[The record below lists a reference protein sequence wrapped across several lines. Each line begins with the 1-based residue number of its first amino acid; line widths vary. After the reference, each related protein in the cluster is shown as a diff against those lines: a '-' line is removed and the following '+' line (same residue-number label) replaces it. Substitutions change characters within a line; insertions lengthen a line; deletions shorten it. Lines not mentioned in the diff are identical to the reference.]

1 MKPKTYHQLKMTEIA
16 KQKKPNA
23 PSKSEFMSDLTDL
36 EKSIMSSSLTSDL
49 ESAVKKSVAS
59 SMEDFQRDFRNKW
72 FNKLVDLAPYYNN
85 NRVQDISS
93 IGESEKIEDL
103 ENSLSTPDALFDIKK
118 KQKKSDAELE
128 KRWLQEFSSFKKE
141 CAKMIHEMQK
151 KIEAEVD
158 KIRETVRLDI
168 NNWREGMQEHLIDF
182 DKSSTVTNK
191 RFDVVEKSVAAQ
203 RDSCTLIESKIEG
216 NFGVLNVKVNTM
228 EEQILELRKEIQ
240 SLKSKPELAPGDG
253 VVNAEVGSHDEVG
266 SHGGGKGQF
275 SDQDAKKLRILLN
288 NYDRDESCYWSRSL
302 KLSNIGYVNCDEG
315 SKFGSIKKL
324 LDSFGIGALISHAES
339 FFLYS
344 SNRDVRVTFKTIL
357 DMQHYCRNARKALK
371 ELNNRTVAIHTLVSP
386 KFLDKKKELLRM
398 GKSLKSN
405 GVIVRYEVELYKGMP
420 MLKTWS
426 QHGVKYFDV
435 GDIFIS
441 SVEIGANSANTNF
454 HF

>member
-36 EKSIMSSSLTSDL
+36 GSTLEKSIMSSSFTSDL

-72 FNKLVDLAPYYNN
+72 SNKLVDLAPYYNN

-103 ENSLSTPDALFDIKK
+103 ENSLSTPDALFD
-118 KQKKSDAELE
+118 DAELE

-158 KIRETVRLDI
+158 KIRETIRLDI

-240 SLKSKPELAPGDG
+240 TLKSKPQLAPGDG
-253 VVNAEVGSHDEVG
+253 VVNAEVG

-435 GDIFIS
+435 GDIVIS
-441 SVEIGANSANTNF
+441 SVEIGANSAITNF

>member
-1 MKPKTYHQLKMTEIA
+1 MKPKTYHQLKMTEMA

-49 ESAVKKSVAS
+49 ESVVHSAVAS

-72 FNKLVDLAPYYNN
+72 SNKLVDLAPYYNN
-85 NRVQDISS
+85 NRVQDNSS

-103 ENSLSTPDALFDIKK
+103 ENSLSTPDALFD
-118 KQKKSDAELE
+118 DAELE

-253 VVNAEVGSHDEVG
+253 VVNAEVGSH
-266 SHGGGKGQF
+266 GGGKGQF

-357 DMQHYCRNARKALK
+357 DMQYYCRNARKALK

-426 QHGVKYFDV
+426 QHGVKYFDD
-435 GDIFIS
+435 GDIVIS

>member
-49 ESAVKKSVAS
+49 ESAVKKTVAS

-72 FNKLVDLAPYYNN
+72 SNKLVDLAPYYNN
-85 NRVQDISS
+85 NRVQDNSS

-103 ENSLSTPDALFDIKK
+103 ENSLSTPDALFD
-118 KQKKSDAELE
+118 DAELE

-158 KIRETVRLDI
+158 KIRETIRLDI

-253 VVNAEVGSHDEVG
+253 VVNAEVGSH
-266 SHGGGKGQF
+266 GGGKGQF

-324 LDSFGIGALISHAES
+324 LDSFGIGALITHAES

-357 DMQHYCRNARKALK
+357 DMQYYCRNARKALK

-435 GDIFIS
+435 GDIVIS

-454 HF
+454 HS

>member
-1 MKPKTYHQLKMTEIA
+1 MKPKTYHQLKMTEMA

-49 ESAVKKSVAS
+49 ESVVHSAVAS

-72 FNKLVDLAPYYNN
+72 SNKLVDLAPYYNN
-85 NRVQDISS
+85 NRVQDNSS

-103 ENSLSTPDALFDIKK
+103 ENSLSTPDALFD
-118 KQKKSDAELE
+118 DAELE

-253 VVNAEVGSHDEVG
+253 VVNAEVGSH
-266 SHGGGKGQF
+266 GGGKGQF

-357 DMQHYCRNARKALK
+357 DMQYYCRNARKALK

-426 QHGVKYFDV
+426 QHGVKYFDD
-435 GDIFIS
+435 GDIVIS
-441 SVEIGANSANTNF
+441 SVEIGANSANNNF

>member
-36 EKSIMSSSLTSDL
+36 GSTLEKSIMSSSFTSDL

-59 SMEDFQRDFRNKW
+59 SMEDFQRDFQNKW
-72 FNKLVDLAPYYNN
+72 SNKLVDLAPYYDNN
-85 NRVQDISS
+85 QVQDNSS

-103 ENSLSTPDALFDIKK
+103 ENSLSTPDALFD
-118 KQKKSDAELE
+118 DAELE

-141 CAKMIHEMQK
+141 CAEMIHEMQK

-158 KIRETVRLDI
+158 KIRETIRLDI

-420 MLKTWS
+420 KLKTWS

-435 GDIFIS
+435 GDIVIS

>member
-49 ESAVKKSVAS
+49 ESAVKKTVAS

-72 FNKLVDLAPYYNN
+72 SNKLVDLAPYYDNN
-85 NRVQDISS
+85 QVQDNSS

-103 ENSLSTPDALFDIKK
+103 ENSLSTPDALFD
-118 KQKKSDAELE
+118 DAELE

-158 KIRETVRLDI
+158 KIRETIRLDI

-253 VVNAEVGSHDEVG
+253 VVNAEVGSH
-266 SHGGGKGQF
+266 GGGKGQF

-324 LDSFGIGALISHAES
+324 LDSFGIGALITHAES

-357 DMQHYCRNARKALK
+357 DMQYYCRNARKALK

-420 MLKTWS
+420 KLKTWS

-435 GDIFIS
+435 GDIVIS

-454 HF
+454 HS

>member
-1 MKPKTYHQLKMTEIA
+1 VSYIHISMKPKTYHQLKMTEMA

-49 ESAVKKSVAS
+49 ESVVHSAVAS

-72 FNKLVDLAPYYNN
+72 SNKLVDLAPYYNN
-85 NRVQDISS
+85 NRVQDNSS

-103 ENSLSTPDALFDIKK
+103 ENSLSTPDALFD
-118 KQKKSDAELE
+118 DAELE

-253 VVNAEVGSHDEVG
+253 VVNAEVGSH
-266 SHGGGKGQF
+266 GGGKGQF

-357 DMQHYCRNARKALK
+357 DMQYYCRNARKALK

-426 QHGVKYFDV
+426 QHGVKYFDD
-435 GDIFIS
+435 GDIVIS

>member
-49 ESAVKKSVAS
+49 ESAVKKTVAS

-72 FNKLVDLAPYYNN
+72 SNKLVDLAPYYNN

-103 ENSLSTPDALFDIKK
+103 ENSLSTPDALFD
-118 KQKKSDAELE
+118 DAELE

-158 KIRETVRLDI
+158 KIRETIRLDI

-253 VVNAEVGSHDEVG
+253 VVNAEVGSH
-266 SHGGGKGQF
+266 GGGKGQF

-315 SKFGSIKKL
+315 SKFGCIKKL

-441 SVEIGANSANTNF
+441 LVEIGANSANTNF

>member
-49 ESAVKKSVAS
+49 ESVVHSAVAS

-72 FNKLVDLAPYYNN
+72 SNKLVDLAPYYNN
-85 NRVQDISS
+85 NRVQDNSS

-103 ENSLSTPDALFDIKK
+103 ENSLSTPDALFD
-118 KQKKSDAELE
+118 DAELE

-141 CAKMIHEMQK
+141 CAEMIHEMQK

-253 VVNAEVGSHDEVG
+253 VVNAEVGSH
-266 SHGGGKGQF
+266 GGGKGQF

-357 DMQHYCRNARKALK
+357 DMQYYCRNARKALK

-420 MLKTWS
+420 KLKTWS

-435 GDIFIS
+435 GDIVIS

>member
-49 ESAVKKSVAS
+49 ESVVHSAVAS
-59 SMEDFQRDFRNKW
+59 SMEEFQRDFRNKW
-72 FNKLVDLAPYYNN
+72 SNKLVDLAPYYNN

-103 ENSLSTPDALFDIKK
+103 ENSLSTPDALFD
-118 KQKKSDAELE
+118 DAELE

-158 KIRETVRLDI
+158 KIRETIRLDI

-253 VVNAEVGSHDEVG
+253 VVNAEVGSH
-266 SHGGGKGQF
+266 GGGKGQF

-344 SNRDVRVTFKTIL
+344 SNKDVRVTFKTIL
-357 DMQHYCRNARKALK
+357 DMQYYCRNARKALK

-426 QHGVKYFDV
+426 QHGVKYFDD
-435 GDIFIS
+435 GDIVIS
-441 SVEIGANSANTNF
+441 SVEIGANLANTNF
-454 HF
+454 QF

>member
-49 ESAVKKSVAS
+49 ESVVHSAVAS
-59 SMEDFQRDFRNKW
+59 SMEEFQRDFRNKW
-72 FNKLVDLAPYYNN
+72 SNKLVDLAPYYNN

-103 ENSLSTPDALFDIKK
+103 ENSLSTPDALFD
-118 KQKKSDAELE
+118 DAELE

-158 KIRETVRLDI
+158 KIRETIRLDI

-253 VVNAEVGSHDEVG
+253 VVNAEVGSH
-266 SHGGGKGQF
+266 GGGKGQF

-357 DMQHYCRNARKALK
+357 DMQYYCRNARKALK

-420 MLKTWS
+420 KLKTWS

>member
-72 FNKLVDLAPYYNN
+72 SNKLVDLAPYYNN
-85 NRVQDISS
+85 NRVQDNSS

-103 ENSLSTPDALFDIKK
+103 ENSLSTPDALFD
-118 KQKKSDAELE
+118 DAELE

-253 VVNAEVGSHDEVG
+253 VVNAEVGSH
-266 SHGGGKGQF
+266 GGGKGQF

-357 DMQHYCRNARKALK
+357 DMQYYCRNARKALK